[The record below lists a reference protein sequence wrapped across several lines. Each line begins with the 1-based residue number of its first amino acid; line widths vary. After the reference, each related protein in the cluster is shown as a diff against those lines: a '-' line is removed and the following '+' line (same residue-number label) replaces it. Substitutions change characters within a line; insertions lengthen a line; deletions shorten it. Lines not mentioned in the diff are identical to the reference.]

1 MGHPTRVSLD
11 SDVVEWWSTRLEDPP
26 RRAAGADPCGDV
38 AAAFGTPTLVPGFR
52 PVPTQSAVLMAA
64 TKPHHDET
72 PIGFAGVAARD
83 LCRLFETVDF
93 DSVTRFGHECSSQ
106 ARVMEVD
113 S

>member
-1 MGHPTRVSLD
+1 
-11 SDVVEWWSTRLEDPP
+11 VEWWSTRFEDPP
-26 RRAAGADPCGDV
+26 RRAAGADSCGDV

-52 PVPTQSAVLMAA
+52 QVSTQSAVLMAA

-72 PIGFAGVAARD
+72 SIGFAGVPTRD
-83 LCRLFETVDF
+83 LCGLFETIDF

-106 ARVMEVD
+106 ARVMKVD